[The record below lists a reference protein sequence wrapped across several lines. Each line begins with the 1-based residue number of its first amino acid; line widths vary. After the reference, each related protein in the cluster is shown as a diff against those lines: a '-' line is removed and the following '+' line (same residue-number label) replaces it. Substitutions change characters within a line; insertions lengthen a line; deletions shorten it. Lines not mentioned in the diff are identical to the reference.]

1 MDRPSWDEYFLQIAR
16 VVATR
21 ATCPRRSVGAVIVLD
36 RRILTTG
43 YNGAPRGL
51 RHCPPDGPNKD
62 WPEGCMMN
70 GHCVRAVHAEQN
82 AIVQAALNGV
92 STRRATLYVTCQ
104 PCNACAKMIVNAG
117 IVRVVF
123 DGDYPDAFAME
134 VFKEAAIE
142 VVRMAGAAGE
152 HAEKLL

>member
-1 MDRPSWDEYFLQIAR
+1 
-16 VVATR
+16 
-21 ATCPRRSVGAVIVLD
+21 
-36 RRILTTG
+36 
-43 YNGAPRGL
+43 
-51 RHCPPDGPNKD
+51 
-62 WPEGCMMN
+62 MMN

-134 VFKEAAIE
+134 VFKEAGIE